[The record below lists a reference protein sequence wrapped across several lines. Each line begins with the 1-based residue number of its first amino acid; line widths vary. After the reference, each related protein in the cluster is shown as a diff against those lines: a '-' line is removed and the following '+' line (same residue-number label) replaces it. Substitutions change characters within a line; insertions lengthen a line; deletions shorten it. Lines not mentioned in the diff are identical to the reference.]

1 MNSTSCQIICIRINQ
16 RSNHQHRYYQ
26 AYIKFFAEEVLK
38 EGIAPAVEKYV
49 FDISANWVD
58 GVETAKQPQM
68 LNRLLSGVLHPYI
81 HVGYGLEFNA
91 PGMVVEGIRI
101 LPHISVTLT
110 WYHK

>member
-1 MNSTSCQIICIRINQ
+1 MSSTSCQNIYTHINQ
-16 RSNHQHRYYQ
+16 RSNYKPRYYQ
-26 AYIKFFAEEVLK
+26 AYINFFAEKVLK
-38 EGIAPAVEKYV
+38 EGIAPAIEKYV

-91 PGMVVEGIRI
+91 PGMVVEGIRV
-101 LPHISVTLT
+101 LFHNSMTLT
-110 WYHK
+110 